1 MSRGPYIL
9 KKQGRSRFVSLKN
22 NQNLVKDNHYTKTEI
37 YKRLIAV
44 LKDTLF
50 GQLPEKQDPA
60 LSWLTF
66 GSDFTRAPFEAKE
79 IEADGSTMKQGH

>member
-37 YKRLIAV
+37 YKRLIAE

-50 GQLPEKQDPA
+50 GQLPEKQDP
-60 LSWLTF
+60 S
-66 GSDFTRAPFEAKE
+66 
-79 IEADGSTMKQGH
+79 